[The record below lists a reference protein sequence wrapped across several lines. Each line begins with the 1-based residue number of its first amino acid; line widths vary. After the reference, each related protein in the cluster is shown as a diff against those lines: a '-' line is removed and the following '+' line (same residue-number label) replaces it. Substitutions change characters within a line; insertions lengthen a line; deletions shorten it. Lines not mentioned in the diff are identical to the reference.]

1 MWMGLDPRTMQQLH
15 SYDGHRTLCSV
26 EDKATAGRLGGHSW
40 NIISNNEQDEIYLR
54 HARSSDHY
62 VNNTSGETTSVWF
75 DRRRRIP
82 HPLGGLEG
90 ANWSA
95 NVREILKC
103 PATPQS
109 SDHGK
114 ARSQQ
119 LLQATAPRDYALF
132 SARRREILPQTPVR
146 PGHLERTLG
155 SDQTTLRDLS
165 DSLMPRMPKIVDRK
179 NWTPRR
185 GEARVETLPPS
196 EVDMFSSI
204 DQLKTESHVDV
215 QQSSF
220 AHQLEMSQGL
230 GRSDRG
236 LSDAAESCLLRA
248 AKLSHRSSEG
258 TPRHPQ
264 DRKNHSRQRIE
275 NFAQREISDWTL
287 GSDKLLRKD
296 PFCMR
301 PMQQP
306 NNSGVK
312 YDIITGERGK
322 FWY

>member
-1 MWMGLDPRTMQQLH
+1 MQQLH

-40 NIISNNEQDEIYLR
+40 NIINNTEQDEIYLR
-54 HARSSDHY
+54 HARSSNHY
-62 VNNTSGETTSVWF
+62 VDNTSGETTSTWF

-90 ANWSA
+90 SNWSA
-95 NVREILKC
+95 NVRESLKC

-109 SDHGK
+109 RDHDK

-119 LLQATAPRDYALF
+119 LLQAAAPRNFPLF
-132 SARRREILPQTPVR
+132 SARRREVLPPTPVR

-155 SDQTTLRDLS
+155 SDQSTLRDFS

-185 GEARVETLPPS
+185 GEARVDLLH
-196 EVDMFSSI
+196 EVDMFPSI
-204 DQLKTESHVDV
+204 DQLKSESLETAKPQGDV
-215 QQSSF
+215 AASTGESS
-220 AHQLEMSQGL
+220 
-230 GRSDRG
+230 
-236 LSDAAESCLLRA
+236 LLRA
-248 AKLSHRSSEG
+248 AKLSHRSEG
-258 TPRHPQ
+258 TTGLPQ
-264 DRKNHSRQRIE
+264 DRKNHSLQRIE
-275 NFAQREISDWTL
+275 NFAQREISNWTL
-287 GSDKLLRKD
+287 GSDKLLRLD

-301 PMQQP
+301 PMQQS

>member
-1 MWMGLDPRTMQQLH
+1 MNPQLH
-15 SYDGHRTLCSV
+15 SYDRHRTICTA
-26 EDKATAGRLGGHSW
+26 EDKATASRLGGHSW

-62 VNNTSGETTSVWF
+62 VNNAGETTSVWF
-75 DRRRRIP
+75 DRRCRIP
-82 HPLGGLEG
+82 HPMGGLEG
-90 ANWSA
+90 SNWSA
-95 NVREILKC
+95 NVRESLRC
-103 PATPQS
+103 PATPQR

-114 ARSQQ
+114 VRSQQ
-119 LLQATAPRDYALF
+119 LLLQAAAPRDYALF
-132 SARRREILPQTPVR
+132 SARRKEILPQTPIR

-165 DSLMPRMPKIVDRK
+165 DSLMPKMPKIVDRK

-185 GEARVETLPPS
+185 GEARNAKPPS
-196 EVDMFSSI
+196 EIDMLASI
-204 DQLKTESHVDV
+204 DESKNERPMDV
-215 QQSSF
+215 HDSF
-220 AHQLEMSQGL
+220 AFEMSAP
-230 GRSDRG
+230 RG
-236 LSDAAESCLLRA
+236 DASAASSVLRA
-248 AKLSHRSSEG
+248 AKLSHRSE
-258 TPRHPQ
+258 TPRDPP
-264 DRKNHSRQRIE
+264 DRKNHSMQRIE

-301 PMQQP
+301 PVQQS